1 MLRHAD
7 YYGGSRRTGRLRLL
21 AIWLVATAVLGMS
34 HMLIAPDW
42 ARADTPG
49 VTLELNTLQQEAA
62 ACRMSFVMQNQMAT
76 DIEKLVFEIVVFDGD
91 KRVARILAIDVGA
104 LPKAKTRVRQFDLK
118 DMRCDN
124 VGRVLLNDIKDCA
137 GTGLTAALCLSRT
150 TTLSRLNVSFD
161 L

>member
-7 YYGGSRRTGRLRLL
+7 YSGGSRRIGRLRLL

-34 HMLIAPDW
+34 HMLIAPDA

-49 VTLELNTLQQEAA
+49 VILELNTLQQEAA

-91 KRVARILAIDVGA
+91 KRVARILAIDVGE
-104 LPKAKTRVRQFDLK
+104 LPKAKCEQEHQHPAAKQDDLHDQFWSQP
-118 DMRCDN
+118 
-124 VGRVLLNDIKDCA
+124 
-137 GTGLTAALCLSRT
+137 TAVEHGDADAT
-150 TTLSRLNVSFD
+150 QN
-161 L
+161 